1 MSRIIRTERLVL
13 GPYRH
18 KLIGLYIDW
27 LNNKELMKYSEQRHI
42 KHTISSQRHYL
53 KSFDGENSFW
63 WEINANSQPVGSI
76 TAFCDWPNKTAD
88 IGLLIAQQGNGYGT
102 EAWQVIIDWLFER
115 GIRKI
120 EAGCMASNAPMIKV
134 FSKTG
139 MVIEGRRRQHF
150 LLDGKAEDMILAA
163 RFL

>member
-1 MSRIIRTERLVL
+1 MRAEPHQGHQQAAQRLADRLRTQGQRQRILPDQAMSRIIRTERLVL

-76 TAFCDWPNKTAD
+76 TAFCDWPNKTA
-88 IGLLIAQQGNGYGT
+88 
-102 EAWQVIIDWLFER
+102 
-115 GIRKI
+115 
-120 EAGCMASNAPMIKV
+120 
-134 FSKTG
+134 
-139 MVIEGRRRQHF
+139 
-150 LLDGKAEDMILAA
+150 
-163 RFL
+163 